1 MVVMGDVGSWCRGGG
16 NDSGGQKAVGMV
28 VPSLFGYFLM
38 GLWLG
43 LWLGFGWFVVGY
55 LLGLWWVWCHGGCCV
70 VVTRFFDSLFNGL
83 LLDLWLVCGL
93 VFAGIVVGLGSLWLL
108 YRGGMVERVVSMWR
122 CG

>member
-1 MVVMGDVGSWCRGGG
+1 
-16 NDSGGQKAVGMV
+16 MV

-38 GLWLG
+38 G

-70 VVTRFFDSLFNGL
+70 VVTRFFDSFFNGL

>member
-28 VPSLFGYFLM
+28 VSSLFGYFLM

-70 VVTRFFDSLFNGL
+70 VVTRFFDSFFNGL